1 MGLKKLLTETVFQK
15 SREDIV
21 NMLRRNGI
29 LLDEELDYYIGS
41 GSNGD
46 VYKVKDKNKVLKIE
60 GFNESIFNILDA
72 MMKAT
77 ADNKTKHIAKIYF
90 NRRVEGFTLTVL
102 EHLEPNDIK
111 YDSGSYFNRFLM
123 RMENSFLSYETTG
136 SGFYGY
142 VLTNEFKG
150 KRDLK
155 EKLLKRNKG
164 LADKFEKVY
173 LKGNNSIIR
182 VLYTVL
188 NSKMSMLNNRI
199 LVLLLKD
206 LINNEKFITDVYY
219 AIEEFYQDVRH
230 AHGDVHIDNILKD
243 PKTGNYKLIDPW
255 TI

>member
-1 MGLKKLLTETVFQK
+1 MGLKKLLTETVFQR
-15 SREDIV
+15 SRKDIM

-29 LLDEELDYYIGS
+29 LLDEELDYYVGS
-41 GSNGD
+41 GANGD

-60 GFNESIFNILDA
+60 GFNENLFNILDA

-102 EHLEPNDIK
+102 EYLEPNDIK
-111 YDSGSYFNRFLM
+111 YDSGSYFDRFLM
-123 RMENSFLSYETTG
+123 YMENSFLSYETTE

-155 EKLLKRNKG
+155 ENLLKRDKH

-188 NSKMSMLNNRI
+188 NSKMRLNNGR
-199 LVLLLKD
+199 LVLLLND
-206 LINNEKFITDVYY
+206 LINNEKFIKDLYY
-219 AIEEFYQDVRH
+219 GIEEFYQDVRH
-230 AHGDVHIDNILKD
+230 AHGDVHINNILKD

-255 TI
+255 AI